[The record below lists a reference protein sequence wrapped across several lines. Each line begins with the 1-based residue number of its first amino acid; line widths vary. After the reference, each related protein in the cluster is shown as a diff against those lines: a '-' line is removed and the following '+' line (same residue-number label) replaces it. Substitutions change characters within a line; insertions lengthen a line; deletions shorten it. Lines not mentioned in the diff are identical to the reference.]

1 MMILSVKRAVKL
13 SGIALQDP
21 RTLLIISTT
30 KGNVELLENGKKEV
44 FPTNRVYLWGLANA
58 IGDYFK
64 TSVPPLVVS
73 NACISGL
80 LAIEIGARLIRNR
93 QYENVVVVGG
103 DVLTAFIVSGFQS
116 FKSLSPLPCK
126 PYDILRDGLS
136 LGEACATIVLSS
148 HKHLLNNT
156 FTIEVAGGASSN
168 DANHISGPSR
178 SGDGLFY
185 SIRNALKSANMSA
198 DDIDFICAHG
208 TATPYN
214 DDMES
219 KAVNLAGLQDTPLNS
234 LKGYFGHTLGAAGT
248 LESIISIH
256 SMLRNKLIKTI
267 GFITP
272 GVVEDINVIRETQD
286 CKLNNCLKI
295 ASGFGGCNG
304 AVIFS
309 AV

>member
-1 MMILSVKRAVKL
+1 
-13 SGIALQDP
+13 
-21 RTLLIISTT
+21 
-30 KGNVELLENGKKEV
+30 
-44 FPTNRVYLWGLANA
+44 
-58 IGDYFK
+58 
-64 TSVPPLVVS
+64 
-73 NACISGL
+73 
-80 LAIEIGARLIRNR
+80 
-93 QYENVVVVGG
+93 
-103 DVLTAFIVSGFQS
+103 
-116 FKSLSPLPCK
+116 
-126 PYDILRDGLS
+126 
-136 LGEACATIVLSS
+136 
-148 HKHLLNNT
+148 
-156 FTIEVAGGASSN
+156 
-168 DANHISGPSR
+168 
-178 SGDGLFY
+178 
-185 SIRNALKSANMSA
+185 
-198 DDIDFICAHG
+198 
-208 TATPYN
+208 
-214 DDMES
+214 MES